1 MPRSSPSSRSSPV
14 RHVATPPAPSRS
26 ITTVAAPSLGETFK
40 HSIAAGVGSSIG
52 HRIVGAILGPPRI
65 EVAAAT
71 CGELPKLREEL
82 SACLKG
88 GDSCEPH
95 VAAVERCLKG
105 GS

>member
-1 MPRSSPSSRSSPV
+1 MPRSSPNRS
-14 RHVATPPAPSRS
+14 VATLPAPSRPV
-26 ITTVAAPSLGETFK
+26 TTVATPSLGETFK

-52 HRIVGAILGPPRI
+52 HRIVGAVLGPPRI
-65 EVAAAT
+65 EVASAT

-88 GDSCEPH
+88 DGSCEPH

-105 GS
+105 VS